1 MGALYLGVDVGTSS
15 VKLTCID
22 EGGKVV
28 ATASEAYECSE
39 PHPGWREINPE
50 TWWIAICS
58 ACSLLGKKVDLSL
71 IKGVGA
77 TGQMHTTVLID
88 ADGVP
93 MCPAIM
99 WNDQR
104 TIDAVFTEKQ
114 WALSAGLLAPGDFSR

>member
-58 ACSLLGKKVDLSL
+58 ACSLLGEKVDLSL

-93 MCPAIM
+93 
-99 WNDQR
+99 
-104 TIDAVFTEKQ
+104 T
-114 WALSAGLLAPGDFSR
+114 